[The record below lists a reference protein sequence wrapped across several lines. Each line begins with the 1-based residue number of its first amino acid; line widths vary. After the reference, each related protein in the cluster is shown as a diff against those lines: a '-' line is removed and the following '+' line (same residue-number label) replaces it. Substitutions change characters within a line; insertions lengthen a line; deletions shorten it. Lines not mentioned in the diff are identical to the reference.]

1 MKTKGINTVFIL
13 AVIAIAAVVVLFIMN
28 QKESGPNFVAQ
39 DSAPTFKK
47 EGELLFINAMAG
59 DTLAT
64 IDIEIAD
71 NEQKTAQG
79 LMYRSSMPQNA
90 GMLFLMPT
98 EDIQGF
104 WMRNTYIPL
113 DMIFVNGKMEIVTIH
128 RNTTPM
134 LESSYISTAPALY
147 VVEVNAGFCS
157 KNSINEGDKI
167 DYSRNK

>member
-1 MKTKGINTVFIL
+1 MKIKGINTVFIL
-13 AVIAIAAVVVLFIMN
+13 AVIAVAAVVVFFIMN
-28 QKESGPNFVAQ
+28 EKESGPNFIEQ

-47 EGELLFINAMAG
+47 EGELLFINTTIG
-59 DTLAT
+59 DTLAA

-90 GMLFLMPT
+90 GMLFLMPN
-98 EDIQGF
+98 EEVQGF

-113 DMIFVNGKMEIVTIH
+113 DMIFINSKMEIVTIH

-157 KNSINEGDKI
+157 KNNINEGDKI
-167 DYSRNK
+167 DYTTKK

>member
-1 MKTKGINTVFIL
+1 MKIKGINTIFIL
-13 AVIAIAAVVVLFIMN
+13 AVIAIAAVVVFFIMN
-28 QKESGPNFVAQ
+28 EKESGPNFIAQ

-47 EGELLFINAMAG
+47 EGELLFINATVG
-59 DTLAT
+59 DTLAS

-71 NEQKTAQG
+71 NDQKTAQG

-90 GMLFLMPT
+90 GMLFIMPN
-98 EDIQGF
+98 EERQGF

-113 DMIFVNGKMEIVTIH
+113 DMIFVNSKMEIVTIH

-134 LESSYISTAPALY
+134 LESSYMSTAPALY

-167 DYSRNK
+167 EYTSNK

>member
-1 MKTKGINTVFIL
+1 MKIKGINTVFIL
-13 AVIAIAAVVVLFIMN
+13 AVIAVAAVVVFFIMN
-28 QKESGPNFVAQ
+28 EKESGPNFIEQ

-47 EGELLFINAMAG
+47 EGELLFINTTIG
-59 DTLAT
+59 DTLAA

-90 GMLFLMPT
+90 GMLFMMPN
-98 EDIQGF
+98 EEVQGF

-113 DMIFVNGKMEIVTIH
+113 DMIFINSKMEIVTIH

-157 KNSINEGDKI
+157 KNNINEGDKI
-167 DYSRNK
+167 DYTTKK

>member
-1 MKTKGINTVFIL
+1 MKIKGINTVFIL
-13 AVIAIAAVVVLFIMN
+13 AVIAVAAVVVFFIMN
-28 QKESGPNFVAQ
+28 EKESGPNFIEQ

-47 EGELLFINAMAG
+47 EGELLFINTTIG
-59 DTLAT
+59 DTLAA

-90 GMLFLMPT
+90 GMLFLMPN
-98 EDIQGF
+98 EEIQGF

-113 DMIFVNGKMEIVTIH
+113 DIIFINSKMEIVTIH

-157 KNSINEGDKI
+157 KNNINEGAKI
-167 DYSRNK
+167 DYTTKK